1 MRFKNMF
8 LISII
13 LLAIF
18 SVGVVCAEN
27 ITDGTGNS
35 TNSTV
40 PVNGTNST
48 VPVNGTNSTVPV
60 NKPYITIKTPIVQF
74 NYTLP
79 DEGGCFF
86 EIHKN
91 GSVYI
96 YDIDNPVVIVSDCI
110 NNDVWRFN
118 LISSENLFNFHH
130 HISTFDY
137 CFMNFMNHFID
148 RFAHYSILDW
158 IFI

>member
-27 ITDGTGNS
+27 ITDGTG
-35 TNSTV
+35 
-40 PVNGTNST
+40 NGTNST

>member
-1 MRFKNMF
+1 MKFKNVF

-27 ITDGTGNS
+27 VTDGTGNS
-35 TNSTV
+35 TNGTV
-40 PVNGTNST
+40 PVNGTN
-48 VPVNGTNSTVPV
+48 GTVPV

-74 NYTLP
+74 NCTLP
-79 DEGGCFF
+79 DEGGCFI

-118 LISSENLFNFHH
+118 LISSENLCNFHH

-148 RFAHYSILDW
+148 RFTHYSILDW

>member
-1 MRFKNMF
+1 MKFKNVF

-27 ITDGTGNS
+27 VTDGTGNI
-35 TNSTV
+35 TNGTV
-40 PVNGTNST
+40 PVNGTN
-48 VPVNGTNSTVPV
+48 GTVPV

-74 NYTLP
+74 NCTLP
-79 DEGGCFF
+79 DEGGYFI

-96 YDIDNPVVIVSDCI
+96 HDIDNPVVIVSDCI

-118 LISSENLFNFHH
+118 LISSENLCNFHH

-148 RFAHYSILDW
+148 RFTHYSILDW

>member
-35 TNSTV
+35 
-40 PVNGTNST
+40 TNST

>member
-8 LISII
+8 LISIV

-35 TNSTV
+35 
-40 PVNGTNST
+40 TNST

>member
-1 MRFKNMF
+1 M
-8 LISII
+8 
-13 LLAIF
+13 
-18 SVGVVCAEN
+18 
-27 ITDGTGNS
+27 
-35 TNSTV
+35 
-40 PVNGTNST
+40 
-48 VPVNGTNSTVPV
+48 PV

-86 EIHKN
+86 EIHEN

>member
-1 MRFKNMF
+1 MKFKNVF

-27 ITDGTGNS
+27 VTDGTGNS
-35 TNSTV
+35 TNGTV
-40 PVNGTNST
+40 PVNGTN
-48 VPVNGTNSTVPV
+48 GTVPV

-74 NYTLP
+74 NCTLP
-79 DEGGCFF
+79 DEGGYFI

-96 YDIDNPVVIVSDCI
+96 HDIDNPVVIVSDCI

-118 LISSENLFNFHH
+118 LISSENLCNFHH

-148 RFAHYSILDW
+148 RFTHYSILDW